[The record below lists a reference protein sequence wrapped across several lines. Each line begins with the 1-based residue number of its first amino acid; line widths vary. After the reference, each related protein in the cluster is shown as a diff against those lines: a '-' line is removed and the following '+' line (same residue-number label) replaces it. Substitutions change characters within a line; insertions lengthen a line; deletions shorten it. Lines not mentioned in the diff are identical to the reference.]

1 MKKHLKQLNTFLL
14 IVFIISALCCCN
26 EQAIENAISNDNI
39 FESSLDAFSNDS
51 CEESID
57 NSFEESENIDTSES
71 YESSDVISEAP
82 KKLSASFLACPDNII
97 HPSVFYDALERAARA
112 NGQEPDYSDLH
123 NAEYDFYPIYKNVQD
138 LIQNADIAY
147 LNQETLTG
155 GTGGKI
161 IGYPCF
167 NSPMSVADTVMDLG
181 FDVINVAHNHMLDS
195 RDTEYL
201 EHCSEYFKT
210 KGAEV
215 IGYYPTSESVKNIT
229 VINKDGIKIAFLA
242 YTYGTNGLRIPKDS
256 EFIIPYFSEA
266 LIKEQIEIAKGCSDF
281 IIVSCHWGYEN
292 TYNANS
298 EQKQYAKLMNELGVD
313 LVLGMHP
320 HVIQPMEW
328 IIHENGNKTLV
339 VYSLGNF
346 VSGMV
351 SGSNMLAGML
361 SLEIIKDTETD
372 DVYIDSPKFIPIVT
386 HYVKKSRVASNDTG
400 YRDFEIFYLSDYTE
414 ELAGTH
420 GVVRYEKS
428 HSTTLVGGKFSKET
442 LLATLYKYIPVEFLP
457 EEYKFNV
464 QE

>member
-1 MKKHLKQLNTFLL
+1 MIKTLKRLSIFLL
-14 IVFIISALCCCN
+14 IIIITASLCCCYEDDIDN
-26 EQAIENAISNDNI
+26 TISNDI
-39 FESSLDAFSNDS
+39 FESSFNEISEDLSV
-51 CEESID
+51 ESSEI
-57 NSFEESENIDTSES
+57 SFEESENIETSEN
-71 YESSDVISEAP
+71 SEASDEVSEEP
-82 KKLSASFLACPDNII
+82 KELRTSFLACPDNII
-97 HPSVFYDALERAARA
+97 HPSVFYDALERAARS

-123 NAEYDFYPIYKNVQD
+123 NAEYDFYPIYKNVED
-138 LIQNADIAY
+138 LIKNADIAY

-167 NSPMSVADTVMDLG
+167 NSPMAVADTVMDLG

-201 EHCSEYFKT
+201 EHCSEYFKSND
-210 KGAEV
+210 AEV
-215 IGYYPTSESVKNIT
+215 IGYYPTSESVKNVSI
-229 VINKDGIKIAFLA
+229 IDKNGIKIAFLA
-242 YTYGTNGLRIPKDS
+242 YTYGTNGLRIPNDS
-256 EFIIPYFSEA
+256 EFIIPYFSEE
-266 LIKEQIEIAKGCSDF
+266 LIKEQVAIAKELSDF

-328 IIHENGNKTLV
+328 MIHENGNKTLV

-361 SLEIIKDTETD
+361 SLNVVKDTETD
-372 DVYIDSPKFIPIVT
+372 DVYIESPKFIPIVT

-400 YRDFEIFYLSDYTE
+400 YRDFEIFYLSDYSE
-414 ELAGTH
+414 ELAETH

-428 HSTTLVGGKFSKET
+428 HGTTLVGGKFSKET
-442 LLATLYKYIPVEFLP
+442 LLATLHKYIPNEFLP
-457 EEYKFNV
+457 EEYIIDV
-464 QE
+464 Q